1 MLYKKKSEPS
11 LTDELFRNPTAEYRS
26 APFWAWNSKLEKEEL
41 LWQIEE
47 FKKMGFGGAHMHVRA
62 GMETKYLSDEFMDLV
77 RSCTE
82 KFKKEDMLSYL
93 YDEDKW
99 PSGFA
104 GGYVTKTKKYRA
116 HSVKFTETKFE
127 SAVDMKTALQTG
139 EPCLLAVYDIV
150 ICDDGCVAANR
161 IGENDT
167 ATPVYMGKRYLK
179 KTPAGKL
186 VIMKNAGHFAF
197 IDRPDAFNEEVFAF
211 LTDSAASRCGYKNR
225 IKII

>member
-11 LTDELFRNPTAEYRS
+11 LTDELFKNPTAEYRS

-62 GMETKYLSDEFMDLV
+62 GMETKYLSDEFMDLIK
-77 RSCTE
+77 SCTE

-93 YDEDKW
+93 YDEDMW

-116 HSVKFTETKFE
+116 HSVKFTETKFD
-127 SAVDMKTALQTG
+127 SAIDMNTALQTG
-139 EPCLLAVYDIV
+139 EPYLLAVYDIV
-150 ICDDGCVAANR
+150 IRDDGNVSANR

-167 ATPVYMGKRYLK
+167 ANGKKRYAYFM
-179 KTPAGKL
+179 TAEDS
-186 VIMKNAGHFAF
+186 
-197 IDRPDAFNEEVFAF
+197 DRFN
-211 LTDSAASRCGYKNR
+211 G
-225 IKII
+225 